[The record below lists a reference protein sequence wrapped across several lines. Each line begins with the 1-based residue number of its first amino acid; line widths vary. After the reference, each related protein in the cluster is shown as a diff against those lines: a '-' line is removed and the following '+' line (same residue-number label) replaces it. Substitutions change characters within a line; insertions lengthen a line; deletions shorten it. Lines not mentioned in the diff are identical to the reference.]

1 METKRIQGSQYARSL
16 IEASL
21 DPLFTISPEGKITDI
36 NNASISITEVTREKL
51 IGTNFFDYFTEPDK
65 AREIYK
71 QVFAEGFVADFP
83 LTIRDGK
90 LTDVLFNGSVYKDEY
105 GKVIGVVVVARDITD
120 HKRIEAELVE
130 AKEHAERATKIAQVA
145 KIKAEKATQIAEN
158 AVISKQQFLSN
169 MSHEIRT
176 PMNSIIGFTKV
187 MLKTSLTAKQKEYL
201 TAIKMSGEVLTVLVN
216 DILDLAKV
224 DAGKMIFEQKAFKMD
239 ASISAMIHLF
249 EPKIQEKNLQL
260 IKKYDPKIP
269 KVLVGD
275 PVRLH
280 QILINLVSNA
290 VKFTI
295 QGKITVGVR
304 LLNSDED
311 KVSVEFTITDTG
323 IGIAE
328 DKIEYIFQNFQQATS
343 NTSRLYGGTGLGL
356 AIAKQLAEQQGGT
369 ISVKSKIAKGTTFSV
384 VLPFKKTRGN
394 VESVTEI
401 KEADLKIKGLKVL
414 VVEDIALNQ
423 LLMKTLLDD
432 FGFDCELAGNG
443 KIAIEKLKSK
453 PFDIVLM
460 DLHMPEMNGF
470 DASRYIREN
479 IDSQIPIIA
488 LTADVTT
495 TDLKKCK
502 AVGMNDY
509 ISKPIDENL
518 LYSKIIDLLK
528 KPGLINDDDLPV
540 ISAKCTD
547 LTYLI
552 NRTKSNPQLM
562 MDMIALYLEQT
573 PPLIGSMKQ
582 SLLDKDWDS
591 LYAAVHKIIP
601 SFHIMGIHNDFE
613 GIAKKVQ
620 EYASKQQQ
628 HDELQQWVLQ
638 LENVCSRAC
647 IELEEE
653 YNLIKKQTDERK
665 ENITFSC

>member
-1 METKRIQGSQYARSL
+1 
-16 IEASL
+16 
-21 DPLFTISPEGKITDI
+21 
-36 NNASISITEVTREKL
+36 
-51 IGTNFFDYFTEPDK
+51 
-65 AREIYK
+65 
-71 QVFAEGFVADFP
+71 
-83 LTIRDGK
+83 
-90 LTDVLFNGSVYKDEY
+90 
-105 GKVIGVVVVARDITD
+105 
-120 HKRIEAELVE
+120 
-130 AKEHAERATKIAQVA
+130 
-145 KIKAEKATQIAEN
+145 
-158 AVISKQQFLSN
+158 
-169 MSHEIRT
+169 
-176 PMNSIIGFTKV
+176 MNSIIGFTKV
-187 MLKTSLTAKQKEYL
+187 MLKTPLTAKQKEYL

-224 DAGKMIFEQKAFKMD
+224 DAGKMIFEQKPFKMD

-269 KVLVGD
+269 KVMVGD

-295 QGKITVGVR
+295 EGKITVGVR
-304 LLNSDED
+304 LLNLEED

-328 DKIEYIFQNFQQATS
+328 DKIEFIFQNFQQATS

-369 ISVKSKIAKGTTFSV
+369 IAVKSKIDKGTTFSV
-384 VLPFKKTRGN
+384 VLPFQKTKDN
-394 VESVTEI
+394 LESVTEI
-401 KEADLKIKGLKVL
+401 KELNRKIKGLKVL

-432 FGFDCELAGNG
+432 FGFECELAGNG
-443 KIAIEKLKSK
+443 IIAIEKLKSK
-453 PFDIVLM
+453 PFDLVLM
-460 DLHMPEMNGF
+460 DLQMPEMNGF

-495 TDLKKCK
+495 ADLKKCK

-562 MDMIALYLEQT
+562 MDMITLYLEQT
-573 PPLIGSMKQ
+573 PPLISSMKQ
-582 SLLDKDWDS
+582 GILDKDWDS

-613 GIAKKVQ
+613 VIAKKVQ
-620 EYASKQQQ
+620 EYASKQQ
-628 HDELQQWVLQ
+628 HPDELQQWVLQ
-638 LENVCSRAC
+638 LENVCSQAC
-647 IELEEE
+647 KELEEA